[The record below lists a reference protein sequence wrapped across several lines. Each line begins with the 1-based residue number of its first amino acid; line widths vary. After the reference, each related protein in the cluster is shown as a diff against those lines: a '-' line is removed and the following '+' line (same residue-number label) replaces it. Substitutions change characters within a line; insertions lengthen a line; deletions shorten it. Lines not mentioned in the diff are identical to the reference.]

1 MQSRDY
7 WIKRSELNLT
17 TQEKKAEE
25 YLKSLLNTYDKSKD
39 VFDKELSIFY
49 QKYAINNSLSY
60 AEAQKLLSMS
70 ELSKF
75 KDSLDEYIKEAR
87 LYSNDPAYIKKLENM
102 SIRARVRRIEAFK
115 LNIQHEV
122 EMLTSKHDSNTGIL
136 LKNIYEDS
144 YYKSI
149 WTVQTGFQVG
159 LAFDKLNSQV
169 IEKVIKTKW
178 LGENYSDRIYNDKEK
193 LVRTIETELS
203 QSFITGKSGQ
213 DTAKRVSKRLDIS
226 YNNAIRLVRTESN
239 HISNESFAE
248 GLVAS
253 KIVEKYEF
261 LSTLDNLTSH
271 ICQSMDGLKF
281 KLSDRQ
287 IGINF
292 PPMLP
297 NCRSTT
303 IPFFSD
309 EVSPE
314 RIARDSKGK
323 TYYVDGGM
331 DYNTWKEK
339 YVK

>member
-239 HISNESFAE
+239 HISNEV
-248 GLVAS
+248 L
-253 KIVEKYEF
+253 
-261 LSTLDNLTSH
+261 
-271 ICQSMDGLKF
+271 LK
-281 KLSDRQ
+281 
-287 IGINF
+287 
-292 PPMLP
+292 
-297 NCRSTT
+297 
-303 IPFFSD
+303 
-309 EVSPE
+309 V
-314 RIARDSKGK
+314 
-323 TYYVDGGM
+323 
-331 DYNTWKEK
+331 
-339 YVK
+339 